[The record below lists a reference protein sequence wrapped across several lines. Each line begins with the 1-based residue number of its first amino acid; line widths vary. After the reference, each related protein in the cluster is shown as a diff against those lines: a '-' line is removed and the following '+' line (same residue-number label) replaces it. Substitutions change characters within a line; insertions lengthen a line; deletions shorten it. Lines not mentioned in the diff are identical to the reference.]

1 MKADYGEQEKA
12 FKFLLEKFN
21 NQELFTLEQFA
32 NSAGWDVSSS
42 TFKTYFS
49 KQFEGLL
56 IKSGNLSGVSQLFL
70 KYNEWRKFRDSVVT
84 QKRILR
90 RDYSPST
97 YKNVIMFEFFM
108 PLTNEGSLRM
118 ALDALFYKDSINFR
132 LKAVPQTNLLAVFPK
147 VEAVEEE
154 EAYFKRI
161 FDWLSETFV
170 GYSIGH
176 VAGRF
181 RASDL
186 KTRKEVYE
194 AAAASNAQQY
204 LVDETTAI
212 VRFIIPCGG
221 DIKNHF
227 LSESKPAQLPLD
239 QASKLEAEATMIR
252 WFFNTL
258 FVTSILELVNGEDQ
272 IWLLESG
279 MHNQL
284 HVWRVRD

>member
-21 NQELFTLEQFA
+21 SQQLFTLEEFA
-32 NSAGWDVSSS
+32 KAAGWDVAGS
-42 TFKTYFS
+42 TFRTYFS

-56 IKSGNLSGVSQLFL
+56 IKNGASYGVSQLFL

-90 RDYSPST
+90 HDYAASS
-97 YKNVIMFEFFM
+97 YENVVMFEFFM
-108 PLTNEGSLRM
+108 PLTNEASLRM
-118 ALDALFYKDSINFR
+118 ALDALFFRDPIKFR
-132 LKAVPQTNLLAVFPK
+132 LKTVNQSELVAIFPK
-147 VEAVEEE
+147 KEAESEED
-154 EAYFKRI
+154 YFARI
-161 FDWLSETFV
+161 FEWISEKFV

-181 RASDL
+181 RTCDL

-194 AAAASNAQQY
+194 AAASSNSQLY

-221 DIKNHF
+221 DVKNLF
-227 LSESKPAQLPLD
+227 VSEARSAQLPLD
-239 QASKLEAEATMIR
+239 KVSKLEAEATKIR

-258 FVTSILELVNGEDQ
+258 FVSSILELVNGEDQ

-284 HVWRVRD
+284 HVWKVKE